1 MGNNQL
7 WVPLVTLG
15 LVLSLVACGPK
26 ATPVVEKATP
36 TPAEATPTPKPVE
49 ATPTPAAPEG
59 VTEVEPNNGPAEATE
74 VSMGLS
80 TGVLTNDDEDWYK
93 FEVPNGHVLSV
104 AFTPAEDAQPTDVS
118 LFTPDQEEIW
128 WKYGVGPTV
137 TKSATKV
144 MNTDSGGTYYARVSG
159 GYGSYSIELSSQ
171 SQDDA
176 QSGGDAGDK
185 VVDALEVQTGLAFS
199 GQLGDFDEEDWY
211 KFEVPNGHVLSVAFT
226 PAEDAQPTDV
236 SLFTPD
242 QEETWWELSVGPTV
256 TVAFEITEV
265 VGGPYYIQVAY
276 GSGSYT
282 IEIK

>member
-26 ATPVVEKATP
+26 ATPVVEEATP

-49 ATPTPAAPEG
+49 ATPTPAAPG
-59 VTEVEPNNGPAEATE
+59 GTTEVEPNNGPAEATE
-74 VSMGLS
+74 IPVGLS

-128 WKYGVGPTV
+128 WDYGVGPTV

-144 MNTDSGGTYYARVSG
+144 MNTDSGGTYYVRVSG
-159 GYGSYSIELSSQ
+159 GHGSYSIELSSQ

-176 QSGGDAGDK
+176 DSGGDAGDK
-185 VVDALEVQTGLAFS
+185 AVDALEVQTGLAFS

-211 KFEVPNGHVLSVAFT
+211 KFTPTEGQIVSFT
-226 PAEDAQPTDV
+226 PGEDAEPANV
-236 SLFTPD
+236 SLFTSD
-242 QEETWWELSVGPTV
+242 QEEIWWEYGVGPTV
-256 TVAFEITEV
+256 TAAFEITEV
-265 VGGPYYIQVAY
+265 VGGAYYIQVAY